1 MYTKSLITFFSIRN
15 VLFFFV
21 RRLSKDFDQ
30 LTLILIKSN
39 DLKLE
44 ETENMTSS
52 KNVKKVESVVI
63 YFADTD
69 RKTPPGTK

>member
-15 VLFFFV
+15 VFFFFV

-44 ETENMTSS
+44 VTENMTSS

-69 RKTPPGTK
+69 

>member
-15 VLFFFV
+15 VFFFFFV

-44 ETENMTSS
+44 VTENMTSS

-69 RKTPPGTK
+69 